1 VPVILRGVGVVVI
14 VAFYYFLWMLVR
26 VAYRSLGTPTSVA

>member
-1 VPVILRGVGVVVI
+1 VI

-26 VAYRSLGTPTSVA
+26 IAYRSLGTPTAVA